1 MDSYVDAAPKAHTI
15 EVEPKVV
22 DPTEGP
28 DFVTAL
34 ARGLTVIRAF
44 GADRPSM
51 TLADIAKRVS
61 LPRATVRRSL
71 ITLET
76 LGYVESDGRNFSLSP
91 KVLTLGN
98 SYLVSSPFP
107 RTIQPILERLAESSG
122 ESCWAAILDDED
134 VLLVAGAKS
143 NRMLSAGLRV
153 GSRLPAYCS
162 AFGRVLLSSYSDAE
176 LELYLS
182 SIVLRKHT
190 SRTSTDLAA
199 VRKAIHD
206 ARENGYAIADG
217 EVELGL
223 CSLAVPIT
231 DIHGKI
237 VAAVNT
243 TAPSSRVKSGEMVE
257 RFLPHLRRVAEEIKP
272 VLA

>member
-1 MDSYVDAAPKAHTI
+1 MNNIAPSTLKPA
-15 EVEPKVV
+15 
-22 DPTEGP
+22 DPTDGP

-44 GADRPSM
+44 GPERPHM

-91 KVLTLGN
+91 KVLALGN
-98 SYLVSSPFP
+98 SYLTSSPFP
-107 RTIQPILERLAESSG
+107 RTIQPMLERLAEKIG

-143 NRMLSAGLRV
+143 NRLLSAGLRV

-162 AFGRVLLSSYSDAE
+162 ALGRALLAGHSDQDVE
-176 LELYLS
+176 ICLS
-182 SIVLRKHT
+182 SIIPRMHT
-190 SRTSTDLAA
+190 SRTTIDPAA
-199 VRKAIHD
+199 IRRSIAD
-206 ARENGYAIADG
+206 ARTNGYAIADG

-223 CSLAVPIT
+223 CSLAVPLT
-231 DIHGKI
+231 DIRGNT
-237 VAAVNT
+237 VAAINT
-243 TAPSSRVKSGEMVE
+243 TAHSGRVKSSEMVE
-257 RFLPHLRRVAEEIKP
+257 RFLPLLRGVAEDIRP